1 MIFGQLYSKKSKKLL
16 SLCVSTS
23 GYYSYNTRINGKNKL
38 FRIHRLVA
46 QTFIPNLENKPF
58 VNHKDGDKLN
68 NKVENLEWVTPSE
81 NTKHAYKNNLI
92 NRDNHLES
100 VKKLRKLSESDVRD
114 IKNKYSKDYS
124 CRKLAK
130 EYNVSVSTINRII
143 LNQTYKAV
151 KDS

>member
-68 NKVENLEWVTPSE
+68 NISRNYISKM
-81 NTKHAYKNNLI
+81 TKDEVYN
-92 NRDNHLES
+92 E
-100 VKKLRKLSESDVRD
+100 LSKWS
-114 IKNKYSKDYS
+114 
-124 CRKLAK
+124 K
-130 EYNVSVSTINRII
+130 EYDKDFYERNII
-143 LNQTYKAV
+143 WN
-151 KDS
+151 D